1 MSNSAC
7 PSLEVAGY
15 TMTWRE
21 RQFTTYSIYSVGIFR
36 KPQTTEAQP
45 LWSVLFVSSEC
56 MSEGSRRLV
65 SYISY
70 CEDAISG
77 TLIGQ

>member
-15 TMTWRE
+15 TMTRRE
-21 RQFTTYSIYSVGIFR
+21 RQSATYSIYSVGIFR

-56 MSEGSRRLV
+56 MSEGSRGWCL
-65 SYISY
+65 IS
-70 CEDAISG
+70 AIVKMLSVEH
-77 TLIGQ
+77 L